1 MLRLRAIGSQVTSA
15 AIFLKTLNTFVL
27 SLPQKMA
34 NTDRN
39 KTKYGLIEGAGRRAL
54 SADRF

>member
-1 MLRLRAIGSQVTSA
+1 LRAIGSQVTSA

-34 NTDRN
+34 NTDRD